1 MSTILELYQSD
12 NELLVVVRGRI
23 VLEDLSRLK
32 QTILPR
38 IARGIQNVY
47 VDLFRVEYVDSAGL
61 GLLIGL
67 KMQSKSQGAAITL
80 LDPNKIVSDVLTI
93 SRVDGIFEV
102 LRGREASGVRER
114 LALDTNLL
122 RTEEPAG
129 AAAANLAGGAHLP
142 YVSADGNLNVEA
154 DDDAA
159 NREAVEEHCRNAV
172 EALRQGNYE
181 ESIKCY
187 RSALELDPNYL
198 PALNNLAIVYEKQPN
213 WHPQAVDTWQRVL
226 EVSRQ
231 RNDAKHIDRAQRHLT
246 DLREQNNS

>member
-1 MSTILELYQSD
+1 MSTTLEIYQAGT
-12 NELLVVVRGRI
+12 ELLIVVRGRI

-38 IARGIQNVY
+38 IVRGIENVY

-102 LRGREASGVRER
+102 LRGQESSAVRER

-122 RTEEPAG
+122 RTEDSAVAAG
-129 AAAANLAGGAHLP
+129 GDLAAGAHLP
-142 YVSADGNLNVEA
+142 YVSADGNLNVES
-154 DDDAA
+154 DDDSGH
-159 NREAVEEHCRNAV
+159 REAVEEHCRNAV

-181 ESIKCY
+181 ESINCY

-213 WHPQAVDTWQRVL
+213 WHSQAVETWQRVL
-226 EVSRQ
+226 DVSRQ

-246 DLREQNNS
+246 DLREQIKP